1 MLCVTNRHAHISMT
15 TTRLWRGNLSMIGCL
30 MTPRAVMENSVNT
43 VDHAV
48 FSGGTVTQCT
58 ANTVNTAVFAAN
70 VTRTVYTLFCAPT
83 VNVGGGCRGVRGGGV
98 SLKTPR
104 YFCHGAQL
112 YTVVHVVMSL
122 ISAAAISPYICLEVT
137 RPIPGHLRHP
147 AKD

>member
-1 MLCVTNRHAHISMT
+1 MCDKQACTHINDYYTPLARQFVDNRLFDDT
-15 TTRLWRGNLSMIGCL
+15 
-30 MTPRAVMENSVNT
+30 AVMENSVNT

-48 FSGGTVTQCT
+48 FSGGTVTRCT

-112 YTVVHVVMSL
+112 
-122 ISAAAISPYICLEVT
+122 
-137 RPIPGHLRHP
+137 
-147 AKD
+147 